1 MSGTKHLNIYFKSHQ
16 NPLPVGTLSI
26 TGASGQRP
34 VCYFVYDAFWL
45 DHGFALGKDLPL
57 IARVFQTSP
66 RFPLFGFMQDLIPGI
81 GARKL
86 HKLIGKK
93 DFTNIELLLHS
104 QEAIRPGALG
114 FYSQSQASL
123 QFKVIPGVVRDL
135 ERLMMGHMNISA
147 IDNLYTA
154 LSSLPGERFKLSY
167 TNGKN
172 KNVIAKFTHP
182 DPERNLVIWEAV
194 ALSLAKRIGL
204 KTVSAELTSFRGID
218 ALVSE
223 RFDRDTQGN
232 ALGFAT
238 AQALLGAA
246 PNSYHSYLEVADILN
261 EDGEAPKEDL
271 EELWKRMV
279 FNMAIGNV
287 NDSLNNIGFLR
298 SSSGWRLS
306 PIYSLTP
313 TPLPINRRHHAT
325 GITNDCDSPDLTKAI
340 EVCRYFAL
348 SNRKAVE
355 LAHEI
360 TAYCSQNWETVA
372 QDLQADPIEMDTMS
386 ASFTR
391 LNQ

>member
-1 MSGTKHLNIYFKSHQ
+1 MNDLKHLNIYFKSTK
-16 NPLPVGTLSI
+16 NLLSVGTLSI
-26 TGASGQRP
+26 SGASSQRP
-34 VCYFVYDAFWL
+34 VCYFAYDQFWL
-45 DHGFALGKDLPL
+45 EHGFALGKDLPL

-86 HKLIGKK
+86 HKLMAKK
-93 DFTNIELLLHS
+93 DFTNIELFLHS
-104 QEAIRPGALG
+104 QESIRPGALG
-114 FYSQSQASL
+114 FYSQTKASL
-123 QFKVIPGVVRDL
+123 QSRAIPSVIRDL
-135 ERLMMGHMNISA
+135 ERLMMGQVNISD
-147 IDNLYTA
+147 IDNLYSA

-167 TNGKN
+167 VNGKN
-172 KNVIAKFTHP
+172 TNVIAKFTHP
-182 DPERNLVIWEAV
+182 DPERNLAVWEAV

-204 KTVSAELTSFRGID
+204 KTVSAELTSFRGIN
-218 ALVSE
+218 ALVTE
-223 RFDRDTQGN
+223 RFDRDSQDN

-261 EDGEAPKEDL
+261 ESGESPREDL

-287 NDSLNNIGFLR
+287 NDALNNIGFLR
-298 SSSGWRLS
+298 SQNGWRLS

-313 TPLPINRRHHAT
+313 TPLPVNRRHHAT
-325 GITNDCDSPDLTKAI
+325 GVTQDCDSPDLTKAI

-360 TAYCSQNWETVA
+360 TSYCSQNWETVA

-386 ASFTR
+386 TSFAR

>member
-1 MSGTKHLNIYFKSHQ
+1 MSDTKHLNIYFKSLQ

-34 VCYFVYDAFWL
+34 ICYFVYDAFWL

-66 RFPLFGFMQDLIPGI
+66 RIPLFGFMQDLIPGI

-114 FYSQSQASL
+114 FYYQSQASL
-123 QFKVIPGVVRDL
+123 QFKTIPSVVRDL
-135 ERLMMGHMNISA
+135 ERLMMGHMNISD

-154 LSSLPGERFKLSY
+154 LSPLPGERFKLSY
-167 TNGKN
+167 TNSKN
-172 KNVIAKFTHP
+172 RNVIAKFTHP

-194 ALSLAKRIGL
+194 GLSLAKRIGL

-223 RFDRDTQGN
+223 RFDRDAQGN

-287 NDSLNNIGFLR
+287 NDSLSNIGFLR
-298 SSSGWRLS
+298 SSAGWRLS

-313 TPLPINRRHHAT
+313 TPLTINRRHHAT